1 MKFFFNI
8 LSIWAI
14 YSSFGAFKAVGNE
27 LDEVICNAMKGMQ
40 AQEEKKIPY
49 NIGDYELIG
58 ITVDCKKKALITEK
72 KHMQYSL
79 SDFSEDFKINA
90 TKNWENANCKN
101 MIFNTNFIL
110 SYLSKFMSLQ
120 PGDLITTGTPAGVG
134 MGMKPQVFLKSGDN
148 IKLSIDFLGEQNSK
162 VVIK

>member
-8 LSIWAI
+8 LCICAI
-14 YSSFGAFKAVGNE
+14 SSSLGAFRAVGNE
-27 LDEVICNAMKGMQ
+27 IDKVICNAMKGMQ

-72 KHMQYSL
+72 KHIQYSL

-90 TKNWENANCKN
+90 TKNWKNANCKN
-101 MIFNTNFIL
+101 MIFNTN
-110 SYLSKFMSLQ
+110 
-120 PGDLITTGTPAGVG
+120 TGWSPTQIIQDTN
-134 MGMKPQVFLKSGDN
+134 K
-148 IKLSIDFLGEQNSK
+148 K
-162 VVIK
+162 VVLRLEANFEICSQ

>member
-1 MKFFFNI
+1 MKYFFNI
-8 LSIWAI
+8 LSICAI
-14 YSSFGAFKAVGNE
+14 FSSFGVFKAVGNE

-72 KHMQYSL
+72 KHLQYSL

-90 TKNWENANCKN
+90 TKNWKNANCKN
-101 MIFNTNFIL
+101 MIFNTNTGW
-110 SYLSKFMSLQ
+110 STLQ
-120 PGDLITTGTPAGVG
+120 IIQDTDKNV
-134 MGMKPQVFLKSGDN
+134 VLKLKANFETCS
-148 IKLSIDFLGEQNSK
+148 Q
-162 VVIK
+162 

>member
-1 MKFFFNI
+1 MNFFFNI
-8 LSIWAI
+8 LSIFTI
-14 YSSFGAFKAVGNE
+14 FSSFGAFKAVGNE

-40 AQEEKKIPY
+40 AKEEKKIPY

-72 KHMQYSL
+72 KHIQYSL

-101 MIFNTNFIL
+101 MIFNTNTGW
-110 SYLSKFMSLQ
+110 S
-120 PGDLITTGTPAGVG
+120 TTQIIQDTN
-134 MGMKPQVFLKSGDN
+134 K
-148 IKLSIDFLGEQNSK
+148 K
-162 VVIK
+162 VVLKLEANFEVCSK

>member
-8 LSIWAI
+8 LSIWVI
-14 YSSFGAFKAVGNE
+14 YSSFGTFKAVGNE

-72 KHMQYSL
+72 KHIQYSL
-79 SDFSEDFKINA
+79 SDFSEDYKINA
-90 TKNWENANCKN
+90 IKNWKKANCKN
-101 MIFNTNFIL
+101 MIFNTNTGWSTTQIL
-110 SYLSKFMSLQ
+110 QDTDKN
-120 PGDLITTGTPAGVG
+120 V
-134 MGMKPQVFLKSGDN
+134 VLKLKANFETCS
-148 IKLSIDFLGEQNSK
+148 Q
-162 VVIK
+162 

>member
-8 LSIWAI
+8 LSICTI
-14 YSSFGAFKAVGNE
+14 SSSFGAFKAVGNE

-40 AQEEKKIPY
+40 AKEEKKIPY

-72 KHMQYSL
+72 KHIQYSL

-90 TKNWENANCKN
+90 TKNWESANCKN
-101 MIFNTNFIL
+101 MIFNTNTGW
-110 SYLSKFMSLQ
+110 S
-120 PGDLITTGTPAGVG
+120 TTQIIQDTN
-134 MGMKPQVFLKSGDN
+134 K
-148 IKLSIDFLGEQNSK
+148 K
-162 VVIK
+162 VVLKLEANFEICSK

>member
-27 LDEVICNAMKGMQ
+27 LDEVICNAMEGMQ

-49 NIGDYELIG
+49 NIGEYQLIG

-72 KHMQYSL
+72 KHIQYSL

-90 TKNWENANCKN
+90 TKNWKNANCKN
-101 MIFNTNFIL
+101 MIFNTNTGW
-110 SYLSKFMSLQ
+110 S
-120 PGDLITTGTPAGVG
+120 TTQIIQDTDKNV
-134 MGMKPQVFLKSGDN
+134 VLKLKANFETCS
-148 IKLSIDFLGEQNSK
+148 Q
-162 VVIK
+162 

>member
-1 MKFFFNI
+1 MNFFFNI
-8 LSIWAI
+8 LFIFAI
-14 YSSFGAFKAVGNE
+14 SSSFGAFKAVGNE

-40 AQEEKKIPY
+40 AKEEKKIPY

-72 KHMQYSL
+72 KHIQYSL

-101 MIFNTNFIL
+101 MIFNTNTGW
-110 SYLSKFMSLQ
+110 S
-120 PGDLITTGTPAGVG
+120 TTQIIQDIN
-134 MGMKPQVFLKSGDN
+134 K
-148 IKLSIDFLGEQNSK
+148 K
-162 VVIK
+162 VVLKLEANFEICSK